1 MLVNDPRPAATLPDV
16 APSKRAP
23 ARSMLSGRVIVV
35 VAILTFAA
43 SLRTAVTSIAPLLS
57 RIAEEIGFG
66 ATTIGIVGMMPT
78 ATFALAG
85 FVAPALSRRVGLE
98 QLTLAAVVATGVGL
112 VLRSFS
118 ASTAALLVSSGVALL
133 GMGIGNIVIPP
144 LVKRYFSDRIAL
156 MSTAYITF
164 VQLGTA
170 VPAALAIPVAD
181 AYGWRISLGAWA
193 LVPAMAALPWA
204 GIVLTRRR
212 ARADRPATPGS
223 RVTGLWRTPIA
234 WGMTFMFG
242 MTSLVTYSLFTW
254 MPTMVTDAGGS
265 ESLGGAVVAVFAA
278 LGFFGTLAAPTICA
292 RFANPF
298 GFVLFFISCL
308 LIGLAGI
315 VWAPTHGTWVWVAL
329 LGIGPTTFP
338 MALTLINLRTRTDAE
353 SAALSGFAQGAGYL
367 LACAGP
373 LLVGVLHEATHG
385 WTVPMVFLVI
395 TIAAL
400 IAGAAVACRPLPVVI
415 EDLPG
420 SAK

>member
-1 MLVNDPRPAATLPDV
+1 MLVDDPDLATALPAT
-16 APSKRAP
+16 APSKRAV
-23 ARSMLSGRVIVV
+23 ARSALSGRIIVV
-35 VAILTFAA
+35 VAILVFAA

-78 ATFALAG
+78 AMFALAG
-85 FVAPALSRRVGLE
+85 FVAPMLSRRFGLE
-98 QLTLAAVVATGVGL
+98 QLTLAAVVATGVGIA
-112 VLRSFS
+112 VRSFS
-118 ASTAALLVSSGVALL
+118 SSTAALLVWSGVALI

-170 VPAALAIPVAD
+170 VPAALAVPVAD
-181 AYGWRISLGAWA
+181 AHGWRISLAVWA
-193 LVPAMAALPWA
+193 LVPAMAVLPWV
-204 GIVLTRRR
+204 GIVVARRR
-212 ARADRPATPGS
+212 DRASRPTVTAE
-223 RVTGLWRTPIA
+223 RATGLWRTPLA

-254 MPTMVTDAGGS
+254 LPTMVTDAGGS

-278 LGFFGTLAAPTICA
+278 LGFFGTLVAPAICA
-292 RFANPF
+292 RFRNPF
-298 GFVLFFISCL
+298 GFVIFFMTCL
-308 LIGLAGI
+308 IIGLVGI
-315 VWAPTHGTWVWVAL
+315 VWAPTHGTWVWVVL

-353 SAALSGFAQGAGYL
+353 SAALSGFAQGVGYL

-373 LLVGVLHEATHG
+373 LFVGVLHETTNG
-385 WTVPMVFLVI
+385 WTVPTTFLFAS
-395 TIAAL
+395 IAAL
-400 IAGAAVACRPLPVVI
+400 TAGAAVACRPLPVVVT
-415 EDLPG
+415 EVPSSTD
-420 SAK
+420 